1 MMFTYFHVASGCPLL
16 RKNTPHQVAKDGF
29 DQDTTVKVIMATTRD
44 RSEES
49 LGPVVGWISP
59 DNEMSYEVS
68 WKKYI
73 YVHSLPWG
81 PIYKAHQVPYYC
93 KFLSMDWFKF
103 GGFPVNFPLH
113 QSIESNHQVVIWCQ
127 YFHIIFHN

>member
-16 RKNTPHQVAKDGF
+16 RKNTPHQLAKDGF

-68 WKKYI
+68 WNNI
-73 YVHSLPWG
+73 YMFIPYHE
-81 PIYKAHQVPYYC
+81 VPYI
-93 KFLSMDWFKF
+93 KPIK
-103 GGFPVNFPLH
+103 
-113 QSIESNHQVVIWCQ
+113 
-127 YFHIIFHN
+127 FHITVSFYQWIGLNLVVFL